1 MLQSAPLP
9 QGAAETPNAK
19 PTRIRFDPSTGFQQD
34 LKERVDRYFEE
45 TGLRPRGSAALY
57 RKAVV
62 MLVWLAASY
71 ATLVL
76 VPMPWWG
83 ALLAGVS
90 LAFALAAVGFNVQH
104 DGGHKAFSDNPA
116 LNKLAAAS
124 LDLIGGSSYIWNYK
138 HNTLHHTYANITG
151 HDDDIDLGML
161 GRLSPHQ
168 KHLWFHRFQHIYL
181 WFLYGF
187 LTFKWLLV
195 TDFVRAMSG
204 RINEHRFPRPKG
216 WDLALFV
223 AGKTL
228 LVALAFVIPALYHPL
243 PIVVAFFIGV
253 SFLESLIIS
262 VVFQMAHTVEEADF
276 PMPEGMP
283 PERIHNEW
291 MIHQIETTV
300 DFARHSRLLSWY
312 IGGLNFQV
320 EHHLFPR
327 IAHIHYPA
335 LARIVEET
343 CREHGVRYTAHTS
356 LWNSLRSHYRW
367 LHEMGRPPVAA

>member
-1 MLQSAPLP
+1 MLQTAPLP

-34 LKERVDRYFEE
+34 LKERVDRYFVE

-57 RKAVV
+57 RKAAI

-71 ATLVL
+71 GVL
-76 VPMPWWG
+76 VFLPMPWWG
-83 ALLAGVS
+83 AVLAGIS

-104 DGGHKAFSDNPA
+104 DGGHRAFSDNPA

-168 KHLWFHRFQHIYL
+168 KHFWFHRFQHIYL

-195 TDFVRAMSG
+195 TDFVRALSG
-204 RINEHRFPRPKG
+204 RINQHRFPRPKG

-223 AGKTL
+223 GGKTL
-228 LVALAFVIPALYHPL
+228 LIALAFVIPALHHPL
-243 PIVVAFFIGV
+243 PIVVAFFVGV